1 MAAKSA
7 RNLGHGRFQSLSA
20 KVLLIAMAPVAV
32 MFLLTFLVLIPA
44 LEHEFIGARKE
55 YLRHLTDTAYGIFE
69 AQEALAGSGAITRQ
83 EAQQRSVDLIKRLRY
98 GRTGYFY
105 VFTRDLVVVT
115 VPIKPEMEGTR
126 VDSFKDAGGKAIYV
140 ELNRLGR
147 APEGGF
153 LDLLFAKPGQPGVYP
168 KLNYVR
174 CFEPWGW
181 NVGTGAYLDDV
192 RGHTRLFSGSILVC
206 FLLVSGAI
214 FLVVRKVVQRMTRP
228 LGELVSG
235 LRNSDLTRVI
245 PVVSRDEIG
254 DAAAAFNSYNLTLKD
269 KLQEVA
275 GFAGRVASGSTQL
288 AASADQMARA
298 VADIAQVSE
307 NLKEAGD
314 GVTEAMGELSRRAGS
329 VAAHTRNSHQE
340 SEEAV
345 ADTGRSAQAG
355 ESVVQSMAAIQGVMQ
370 QIVHAVGVI
379 QELANQTNLLSLNA
393 AIEAAKAGEQGKGF
407 AVVAEE
413 VRKLAERSSQAATEI
428 ESLIR
433 ITDQTV
439 TGGMASVQANMAS
452 LTAIRKRITGMA
464 AGIRSIGD
472 VAEGQAATSAQVA
485 GKMGATAAGL
495 AQNATATHELAATVQ
510 EIARTSEDLASVA
523 EGLRHL
529 VGGFRLD

>member
-1 MAAKSA
+1 
-7 RNLGHGRFQSLSA
+7 
-20 KVLLIAMAPVAV
+20 
-32 MFLLTFLVLIPA
+32 
-44 LEHEFIGARKE
+44 
-55 YLRHLTDTAYGIFE
+55 
-69 AQEALAGSGAITRQ
+69 
-83 EAQQRSVDLIKRLRY
+83 
-98 GRTGYFY
+98 
-105 VFTRDLVVVT
+105 
-115 VPIKPEMEGTR
+115 
-126 VDSFKDAGGKAIYV
+126 
-140 ELNRLGR
+140 
-147 APEGGF
+147 
-153 LDLLFAKPGQPGVYP
+153 
-168 KLNYVR
+168 
-174 CFEPWGW
+174 
-181 NVGTGAYLDDV
+181 
-192 RGHTRLFSGSILVC
+192 
-206 FLLVSGAI
+206 
-214 FLVVRKVVQRMTRP
+214 
-228 LGELVSG
+228 
-235 LRNSDLTRVI
+235 
-245 PVVSRDEIG
+245 
-254 DAAAAFNSYNLTLKD
+254 
-269 KLQEVA
+269 
-275 GFAGRVASGSTQL
+275 
-288 AASADQMARA
+288 
-298 VADIAQVSE
+298 VSE

-340 SEEAV
+340 SQEAV

-379 QELANQTNLLSLNA
+379 QEIANQTNLLSLNA

-510 EIARTSEDLASVA
+510 EIARTSEDLAQVA